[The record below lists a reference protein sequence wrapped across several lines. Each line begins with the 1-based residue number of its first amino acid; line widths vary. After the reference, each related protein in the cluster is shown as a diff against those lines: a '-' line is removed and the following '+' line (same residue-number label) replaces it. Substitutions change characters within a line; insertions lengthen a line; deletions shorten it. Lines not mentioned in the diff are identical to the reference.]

1 MTTDTSPS
9 PAADGAGDEVPVRS
23 TRRRNLLLA
32 ILVIIALDIVA
43 VILFAPPGFPGPQQ
57 SIRGNLE
64 LIPPTVVWDLAPRAV
79 EPAGA
84 LVVDFHPSITSSIV
98 VSWIVMVLMIVVFVG
113 IARSLGRLPG
123 RVQNA
128 VEFVYEALEG
138 FAMALGGP
146 RARPYVG
153 IFITLFMF
161 IVLANWTDLLIFGDK
176 VNFLR
181 TPTSDINITIGL
193 ALFSFVLFHFEGIRR
208 LGLRSYLAKFFNFS
222 GFRRSA
228 VDGLIDLFVGLTEF
242 LLEFFKPVTLAFRL
256 FGNMYGG
263 GVMLGVFT
271 ALLLGILPLPFVALE
286 GFIGFVQ
293 ALIFSVLTLMFTLLA
308 IEGHDEEAHAAPEF
322 ATDPEGGVGPP
333 MSPASSH

>member
-1 MTTDTSPS
+1 MTSETSPV
-9 PAADGAGDEVPVRS
+9 PAADGAGAEAPARS
-23 TRRRNLLLA
+23 TRTRNLLLA
-32 ILVIIALDIVA
+32 IVAIIALDIVA
-43 VILFAPPGFPGPQQ
+43 VIGLAPAGFPGPQQ

-64 LIPPTVVWDLAPRAV
+64 LIPPTVVWDFAPRAV
-79 EPAGA
+79 EPSGA

-98 VSWIVMVLMIVVFVG
+98 VSWIVMVVMIVAFVG
-113 IARSLGRLPG
+113 VARSLSRLPG
-123 RVQNA
+123 AVQNA

-176 VNFLR
+176 VSFLR

-193 ALFSFVLFHFEGIRR
+193 ALFSFLLFHFEGIRR
-208 LGLRSYLAKFFNFS
+208 LGLRGYLAKFFNFS

-271 ALLLGILPLPFVALE
+271 ALLLGVLPLPFVALE

-308 IEGHDEEAHAAPEF
+308 IEGHEEEARAEPEF
-322 ATDPEGGVGPP
+322 ATDPEGNVGPP
-333 MSPASSH
+333 LSSVPSH